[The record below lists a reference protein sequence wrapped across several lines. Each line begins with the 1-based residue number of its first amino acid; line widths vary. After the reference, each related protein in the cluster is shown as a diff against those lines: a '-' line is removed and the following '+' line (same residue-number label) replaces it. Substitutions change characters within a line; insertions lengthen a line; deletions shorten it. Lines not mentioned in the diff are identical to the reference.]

1 MDLFSSKSVLVCKSE
16 GERGGGVDLG
26 MCARKSNFQQRSR
39 VNLTHFFPALSPV
52 FGENSILHCLKLLNF
67 ALTIHPV
74 LAKCK
79 TSIVKTQNLVLVN
92 MYLYSQYMR
101 VSHN

>member
-1 MDLFSSKSVLVCKSE
+1 
-16 GERGGGVDLG
+16 
-26 MCARKSNFQQRSR
+26 MCPKSNFQQRSR